1 MQQLLGV
8 LIVVI
13 HHILAVP
20 LGGGRARAFVENR
33 FDIAELF
40 ASHNLDQEVFLI
52 HIVCDIQIHQVHKLG
67 AVFQVVHHQNIGDAF
82 IIQALTMLLPIKPA
96 PPVTMIITVTFELWS
111 QRQSQTRM
119 SVIIPSHP
127 NPFSPLHRGARMLI
141 ATN

>member
-1 MQQLLGV
+1 
-8 LIVVI
+8 
-13 HHILAVP
+13 
-20 LGGGRARAFVENR
+20 VENR

-52 HIVCDIQIHQVHKLG
+52 HIVRDIQIDQVHKLG

-82 IIQALTMLLPIKPA
+82 IIQGLNDVAADKAA

-127 NPFSPLHRGARMLI
+127 NPFSPLHKDARMLI